1 MGEGE
6 ELMGEQRQRE
16 IEWGG
21 GGYGGGNGGSGGG
34 NGLGAEA
41 FYESYRV
48 CKEVSRGEK
57 RETH

>member
-48 CKEVSRGEK
+48 CKEVSRGS
-57 RETH
+57 